1 MPSDKPGL
9 GATSDVSMM
18 IVRDMRPVRRA
29 LTVGALVAGAM
40 IAPHGLLTAHAMLL
54 SSDPKAGS
62 VLTKSPER
70 VRLVF
75 SEAIDASVSGIRLVL
90 PRGAPIEL
98 AVSADPRDVSALV
111 APLAPLAAA
120 SYRIAWRTV
129 SADGHAVNGSFGF
142 RVRGDTATGPV
153 IEAMPPPIPL
163 PDTLASFAP
172 TRFPVSA
179 ALVRGLALGC
189 LMALAGILFFS
200 RRATV
205 HSARAFRVSGS
216 FAAAAV
222 VLLAAHLVAWMS
234 SAAADHGFDLS
245 WGRSMLGTTPGHM
258 ELARLGAAI
267 LALWALVLARRQLL
281 ALLFAG
287 IALVVSGAI
296 GHPAAM
302 HSLWTIPAK
311 TIHLCAGAAWL
322 GGLLWL
328 LLADRADAE
337 KFVGEA
343 RRVSSVALIAVLLVV
358 FSGVIQTWFFV
369 VTPADLFRTTYG
381 IVILLKIAGVLI
393 LIAFGAH
400 HRYRHLP
407 GLANAAATR
416 LRDSVRYEIGVFV
429 LVTLLGGLLAYI
441 PPRGSKLPATNA
453 TVSSRRIP

>member
-1 MPSDKPGL
+1 MF
-9 GATSDVSMM
+9 
-18 IVRDMRPVRRA
+18 
-29 LTVGALVAGAM
+29 GALVAGAM
-40 IAPHGLLTAHAMLL
+40 ITSRGSLIAHAMLL
-54 SSDPKAGS
+54 SSEPKAGS

-75 SEAIDASVSGIRLVL
+75 SEAIDATVSGIRLVP
-90 PRGAPIEL
+90 PRGAPIDL
-98 AVSADPRDVSALV
+98 AVSADPRNVSALV

-120 SYRIAWRTV
+120 AYRIAWRTV

-153 IEAMPPPIPL
+153 IQAMPPPIPL

-172 TRFPVSA
+172 TRVPVIA
-179 ALVRGLALGC
+179 ALLRGSALGC
-189 LMALAGILFFS
+189 LMALAGILFFA

-205 HSARAFRVSGS
+205 HSARASRVSVW

-222 VLLAAHLVAWMS
+222 VLLAAHLAAWIS

-245 WGRSMLGTTPGHM
+245 WGWSMLGTAPGHM
-258 ELARLGAAI
+258 ELARLAAAI
-267 LALWALVLARRQLL
+267 LALWALVLARRTLL
-281 ALLFAG
+281 ALLFASV
-287 IALVVSGAI
+287 ALVISGAI

-311 TIHLCAGAAWL
+311 AIHLCAGAAWL

-328 LLADRADAE
+328 LLADRADVE

-343 RRVSSVALIAVLLVV
+343 RRVSSVALTSVILVV
-358 FSGVIQTWFFV
+358 LSGIIQTRFFV
-369 VTPADLFRTTYG
+369 ATPTDLIRTTYG
-381 IVILLKIAGVLI
+381 IVVLLKVAGVLI

-407 GLANAAATR
+407 KLADDAGTR

-441 PPRGSKLPATNA
+441 PPRGSELPATNA
-453 TVSSRRIP
+453 AMASVR

>member
-1 MPSDKPGL
+1 
-9 GATSDVSMM
+9 MM
-18 IVRDMRPVRRA
+18 IARDVRPARRA
-29 LTVGALVAGAM
+29 LMLGALVAGALFASRGVL
-40 IAPHGLLTAHAMLL
+40 IAHAMLL

-62 VLTKSPER
+62 VITKSPER

-75 SEAIDASVSGIRLVL
+75 SEAIDATVSGIRLVL
-90 PRGAPIEL
+90 PRGAPIDL

-111 APLAPLAAA
+111 APLAPLAAGA
-120 SYRIAWRTV
+120 YRIAWRTV

-142 RVRGDTATGPV
+142 RVRDDTARAPVV
-153 IEAMPPPIPL
+153 IEAVPPPIPL

-172 TRFPVSA
+172 TRVPIIA
-179 ALVRGLALGC
+179 AVLRGSALGC

-205 HSARAFRVSGS
+205 NSARASRASVW

-222 VLLAAHLVAWMS
+222 VLLAAHLVAWIG

-245 WGRSMLGTTPGHM
+245 WGRSMLGTAPGHM
-258 ELARLGAAI
+258 ELARLAAAI
-267 LALWALVLARRQLL
+267 LALWALVLARRPLL
-281 ALLFAG
+281 ALLFASVG
-287 IALVVSGAI
+287 LVISGAI

-311 TIHLCAGAAWL
+311 AIHLCAGAAWL

-328 LLADRADAE
+328 LLADRSDVE
-337 KFVGEA
+337 KFFGEA
-343 RRVSSVALIAVLLVV
+343 RRVSSVALTSVILVV
-358 FSGVIQTWFFV
+358 FSGIIQTRFFIA
-369 VTPADLFRTTYG
+369 TPSDLIRTTYG
-381 IVILLKIAGVLI
+381 IVVLLKVAGVMI

-407 GLANAAATR
+407 KLGDDAGTR

-429 LVTLLGGLLAYI
+429 LVTMLGGLLAYI
-441 PPRGSKLPATNA
+441 PPRGSELPAANA
-453 TVSSRRIP
+453 PVSSTQTP